1 MRGRFARRFGSSGL
15 PSLVL
20 ALAFA
25 GGAVFL
31 FKPNSPSLEGRVHV
45 VDGDTIHLDEAKIRL
60 KGIDAPEMAQ
70 SCLRSGRSYACGDQA
85 RQALIELVSGSRVQC
100 RASGR
105 DRYRRILA
113 RCTANGSDIGARM
126 VEDGWAVSYG
136 RDYEPEEARAAGR
149 GAGLWSGEFERP
161 QDWRRRRSGRG

>member
-1 MRGRFARRFGSSGL
+1 MRGRFARLFGASGL

-31 FKPNSPSLEGRVHV
+31 FKPDSPSLEGRVHV

-70 SCLRSGRSYACGDQA
+70 SCLRSGRSYSCGDVA
-85 RQALIELVSGSRVQC
+85 RRALIELVSGSRVQC

-113 RCTANGSDIGARM
+113 RYTVNGSDIGARM

-136 RDYEPEEARAAGR
+136 RDYEPEEARAASR
-149 GAGLWSGEFERP
+149 RAGLWSGEFERP
-161 QDWRRRRSGRG
+161 QEWRRQKSGRG